1 MTEKEKSN
9 LHEEMLRRVAELTV
23 VIESDS
29 HSGEA
34 IELDQARVGRL
45 ARMDAVQHHAIAQ
58 AQVERA
64 QKQLI
69 SIKRLL
75 DRLNDEDFGECLYC
89 GEDIP
94 VQRLMI
100 RPESVRCVSCADKD

>member
-1 MTEKEKSN
+1 MTEQEKSD
-9 LHEEMLRRVAELTV
+9 LHQEMLRKVDELRV
-23 VIESDS
+23 VIDSDS

-58 AQVERA
+58 VQVGRA
-64 QKQLI
+64 KKQLA

-75 DRLNDEDFGECLYC
+75 NRLQEDDFGECLYC